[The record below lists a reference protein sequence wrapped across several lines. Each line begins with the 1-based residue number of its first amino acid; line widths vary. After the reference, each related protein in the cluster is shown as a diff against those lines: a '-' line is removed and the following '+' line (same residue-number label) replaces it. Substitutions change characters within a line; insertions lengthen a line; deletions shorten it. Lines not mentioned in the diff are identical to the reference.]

1 VPASPPS
8 DLSFFLEDELYPAL
22 WERLDTA
29 FPEFGFVLRGDHWQA
44 TNETATRALSGA
56 PRPDRVW
63 AYRDTPFGIK
73 IHGGAFVP
81 WLEYAAGQ
89 SSLRGEAFLE
99 AVRDLC
105 LRADVH
111 FPERERSPQ
120 ALQEEALRHRKA
132 DLLEAFTAYAGELLH
147 TGQGDEARHY
157 LEGRGFTAEQMRA
170 FELGYYPSPEEV
182 LRALTDLGYG
192 VEEVRDAGLAPGAFD
207 SGQSVLHLWPGRIVG
222 PWRDRAGRIVNV
234 WSREITPGEP
244 GKKYLLLRGGSR
256 ASPFGLHKARGR
268 DLVLVEGILDVLS
281 LRAAGVENVVGL
293 GGAGLGSEQVDALAR
308 SGVRSLTL
316 NLDYDPSPDPCAEHR
331 RPACPHCYPGLTGT
345 LQALERVGDNIP
357 EVYVVPPVCMVSNG
371 NVDAKVDPDSYIRRH
386 GTDAY
391 RELLRQAVRGAV
403 FAASCAL
410 ERADLSCAMGR
421 DRAAGEVLDL
431 AARAADP
438 RDREAIWKLAAE
450 RCGYSEECL
459 AELAERRA
467 RERAQAQ
474 RRRELAGI
482 LERARREMEEQPP
495 GIVAAGVGER
505 LARFGLDDAL
515 HTPTLCVDELL
526 QGIRAACEGRRSGW
540 GALDDLGVR
549 FHPAELA
556 MIGARTGHGKTTV
569 LLGLLLN
576 WLARYTKD
584 RFCFFSYELPPE
596 AVLLKLASCL
606 TRRNGGRGWTYYE
619 IRDWLQGIERVSG
632 YPDPL
637 ELEQALDQLR
647 QAQDRLHVIY
657 RPEWSVSELCA
668 AALKVGER
676 GPVGGVLVDYLQLV
690 PPPAGQYDRRDIE
703 VSQVARRLKALA
715 VELSCPVVA
724 AAQIG
729 RQAAQ
734 QGERIP
740 DGEFESR
747 AVQEAIRKR
756 RPQLHHLREGGS
768 EQEADLVLGLLNYR
782 ADYLEDREDLASGER
797 DRPGPLE
804 ILVLKN
810 RYGQMGL
817 ARLTLEGRCGL
828 VRDAQVGDEA
838 E

>member
-1 VPASPPS
+1 MPASPPS
-8 DLSFFLEDELYPAL
+8 DLSFFLDEELYPAL
-22 WERLDTA
+22 WERLDSA

-44 TNETATRALSGA
+44 THETATRALPGA

-73 IHGGAFVP
+73 IHGGGFVP

-89 SSLRGEAFLE
+89 SSLRGEAFLN

-105 LRADVH
+105 LRAGVS

-120 ALQEEALRHRKA
+120 ALQAAAERHRKA
-132 DLLEAFTAYAGELLH
+132 DLLEAFTACAAELLH
-147 TGQGDEARHY
+147 TEQGEEARHY
-157 LEGRGFTAEQMRA
+157 LEGRGFTVQQMRD
-170 FELGYYPSPEEV
+170 FELGCYPGPEEV
-182 LRALTDLGYG
+182 LRALTDQGYG
-192 VEEVRDAGLAPGAFD
+192 VEEVREAGLAPGAFD

-234 WSREITPGEP
+234 WSRAITPGEP
-244 GKKYLLLRGGSR
+244 GKKYLMLRGGSR
-256 ASPFGLHKARGR
+256 ASPFGLHNARGR

-293 GGAGLGSEQVDALAR
+293 GGAGLGSEQVEALAR

-316 NLDYDPSPDPCAEHR
+316 NLDYDPSPEPCVEHQE
-331 RPACPHCYPGLTGT
+331 PACPHCYPGLLGT
-345 LQALERVGDNIP
+345 LQAIEKLGAAVP
-357 EVYVVPPVCMVSNG
+357 EVYVVPPVCMADNG
-371 NVDAKVDPDSYIRRH
+371 NVDAKVDPDSYLRRA
-386 GTDAY
+386 GADAY
-391 RELLRQAVRGAV
+391 RELLRQAVRGPV
-403 FAASCAL
+403 FAASCIL
-410 ERADLSCAMGR
+410 ERADLSCVMGR
-421 DRAAGEVLDL
+421 DRAVSELLDL
-431 AARAADP
+431 AARTVDP
-438 RDREAIWKLAAE
+438 RDREAVWRIAAE
-450 RCGYSEECL
+450 RCGYSEACL
-459 AELAERRA
+459 AELAQRRMKEREQA
-467 RERAQAQ
+467 R

-482 LERARREMEEQPP
+482 LEAARRQMQEQPP
-495 GIVAAGVGER
+495 GIVAATVGER
-505 LARFGLDDAL
+505 LARFGLDDTL
-515 HTPTLCVDELL
+515 HSPTLCIDEVLES
-526 QGIRAACEGRRSGW
+526 IRTASEGRRSGW

-549 FHPAELA
+549 FHPAELTI
-556 MIGARTGHGKTTV
+556 IGARTGHGKTTV

-576 WLARYTKD
+576 WLARYKQD

-596 AVLLKLASCL
+596 AVVLKLASCL

-619 IRDWLQGIERVSG
+619 IRDWLQGTERVQG
-632 YPDPL
+632 YPAAA

-647 QAQDRLHVIY
+647 QDQDRLHVIY
-657 RPEWSVSELCA
+657 RPEWSVSELFA
-668 AALKVGER
+668 AALQVGQR

-715 VELSCPVVA
+715 VELACPVVA

-740 DGEFESR
+740 DGEFDSR
-747 AVQEAIRKR
+747 GVQEAIRKR

-782 ADYLEDREDLASGER
+782 ADYLEDREDVAGGER

-828 VRDAQVGDEA
+828 IRDMQVGDEGQ
-838 E
+838 